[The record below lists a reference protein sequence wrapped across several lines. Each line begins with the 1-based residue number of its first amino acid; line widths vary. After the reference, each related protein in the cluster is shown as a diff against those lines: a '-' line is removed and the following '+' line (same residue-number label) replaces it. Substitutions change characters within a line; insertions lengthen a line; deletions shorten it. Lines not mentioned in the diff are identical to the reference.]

1 MLTNEILSSIDN
13 IDDCVM
19 EAEMNVLNALCNE
32 YDKAIMIMENYNG
45 DSYDCFDIFQ
55 EGFKDELNKPIR
67 GVKGENILKRI
78 LMAIPRLIALLIKKV
93 KKFFNKEKSER
104 IVKNLET
111 IKRVKVKDLNK
122 LKIRRNK
129 KTRTNNTSTNPVE
142 TVLDNNDQE
151 EVDLDKGSD
160 SLEIN
165 NMVEDLVEKKV
176 VKSNLK
182 FDVILKY
189 FQDCHSAGPD
199 LFSILIKFTC
209 MPDALQKTMTV
220 DDADKW
226 IGKINE
232 YMTKCKNKAFMQ
244 HKTEKDVREYI
255 TSQDKQEYS
264 IDKTCRFISEQKD
277 WLLNFVNIDK
287 YKTDVSDH
295 TRYIKTQQDALDKHP
310 DDNYCK
316 VYIHELNTTLK
327 IYQQLLVVLPIV
339 SKIINEETDKWDE
352 ATKRAVG
359 LLNEED

>member
-19 EAEMNVLNALCNE
+19 EAELSVLTAMINE

-55 EGFKDELNKPIR
+55 EGFKDEVNKPIR
-67 GVKGENILKRI
+67 GVKGENIIKRI
-78 LMAIPRLIALLIKKV
+78 LLAIPRLIALLIKKV
-93 KKFFNKEKSER
+93 KKFFNKEKNER
-104 IVKNLET
+104 IVKNLKT

-142 TVLDNNDQE
+142 TVTDNDQE

-176 VKSNLK
+176 IKTNLK

-232 YMTKCKNKAFMQ
+232 YMTKCKNKAFM
-244 HKTEKDVREYI
+244 
-255 TSQDKQEYS
+255 
-264 IDKTCRFISEQKD
+264 
-277 WLLNFVNIDK
+277 
-287 YKTDVSDH
+287 
-295 TRYIKTQQDALDKHP
+295 
-310 DDNYCK
+310 
-316 VYIHELNTTLK
+316 
-327 IYQQLLVVLPIV
+327 
-339 SKIINEETDKWDE
+339 
-352 ATKRAVG
+352 
-359 LLNEED
+359 

>member
-13 IDDCVM
+13 IDECVM
-19 EAEMNVLNALCNE
+19 EAEMNVLNAMINE

-45 DSYDCFDIFQ
+45 NDYSSFDIFQ
-55 EGFKDELNKPIR
+55 EGFKDEVNKPIR

-78 LMAIPRLIALLIKKV
+78 LMAIPRLIAMIVRKV
-93 KKFFNKEKSER
+93 KKFFNKEKGER

-129 KTRTNNTSTNPVE
+129 KTNSVSSNPVE
-142 TVLDNNDQE
+142 TVPDNNDQE

-176 VKSNLK
+176 IKTNLK
-182 FDVILKY
+182 FDVILEY
-189 FQDCHSAGPD
+189 FQDCHSVVPNLA
-199 LFSILIKFTC
+199 SVLIDFTC
-209 MPDALQKTMTV
+209 MPSELTKKMTV

-232 YMTKCKNKAFMQ
+232 YMTKCQNKPCMQ

-264 IDKTCRFISEQKD
+264 IDETCKFISEQKD
-277 WLLNFVNIDK
+277 QLLNFVNIDK

-295 TRYIKTQQDALDKHP
+295 TKYIKTQQDRLAEDP
-310 DDNYCK
+310 DNNYRK

-327 IYQQLLVVLPIV
+327 IYQQILVVLPIV
-339 SKIINEETDKWDE
+339 SKIINEETDKWDK
-352 ATKRAVG
+352 ATKDVVG
-359 LLNEED
+359 LLKED

>member
-13 IDDCVM
+13 IDECVM
-19 EAEMNVLNALCNE
+19 EAEMNVLNAMINE

-45 DSYDCFDIFQ
+45 NDYSSFDIFQ

-67 GVKGENILKRI
+67 GVKGENIIKRI
-78 LMAIPRLIALLIKKV
+78 LMAIPRLIALLVKKV
-93 KKFFNKEKSER
+93 KKFFNKEKGER

-129 KTRTNNTSTNPVE
+129 KTNSASSTPVE
-142 TVLDNNDQE
+142 TVTDNDQE

-182 FDVILKY
+182 FDVILEY
-189 FQDCHSAGPD
+189 FQDCHSAGPG
-199 LFSILIKFTC
+199 LFSILHNFTC

-277 WLLNFVNIDK
+277 WLLNYLNIDK

-295 TRYIKTQQDALDKHP
+295 TRYIKTQQDMLDRYP
-310 DDNYCK
+310 DDNYRK
-316 VYIHELNTTLK
+316 AYIHELNATLK
-327 IYQQLLVVLPIV
+327 IFQQISVVLPIV
-339 SKIINEETDKWDE
+339 SKIINEETDKWDK
-352 ATKRAVG
+352 ATKDVVG

>member
-1 MLTNEILSSIDN
+1 
-13 IDDCVM
+13 
-19 EAEMNVLNALCNE
+19 
-32 YDKAIMIMENYNG
+32 MENYNG

-55 EGFKDELNKPIR
+55 EGFKDEVNKPIR
-67 GVKGENILKRI
+67 GVKGENIIKRI
-78 LMAIPRLIALLIKKV
+78 LMAIPRLIALIVKKV
-93 KKFFNKEKSER
+93 KKFFNKEKGER

-142 TVLDNNDQE
+142 TVPDNNDQE
-151 EVDLDKGSD
+151 EVDLDKCIE
-160 SLEIN
+160 EID

-199 LFSILIKFTC
+199 LFSILLKFTC

-287 YKTDVSDH
+287 YKTDVNDH

-339 SKIINEETDKWDE
+339 SKIINEETDKWDK
-352 ATKRAVG
+352 ATKKAVG
-359 LLNEED
+359 LLNEKD

>member
-19 EAEMNVLNALCNE
+19 EAEMNVINAMINE

-45 DSYDCFDIFQ
+45 NNYSSFDIFQ
-55 EGFKDELNKPIR
+55 EGFKDELNKPVR

-78 LMAIPRLIALLIKKV
+78 LMAIPRLIAMIVRKV

-142 TVLDNNDQE
+142 TVPDNNDQE
-151 EVDLDKGSD
+151 EVDLDKCIE
-160 SLEIN
+160 EID

-176 VKSNLK
+176 VKTNLK
-182 FDVILKY
+182 FDVILEY

-199 LFSILIKFTC
+199 LFSILLKFTC
-209 MPDALQKTMTV
+209 MPNALQKTMTV

-339 SKIINEETDKWDE
+339 SKIINEETDKWDK
-352 ATKRAVG
+352 ATKKAVG
-359 LLNEED
+359 LLNEKD

>member
-19 EAEMNVLNALCNE
+19 EAEMNVINALCNE

-45 DSYDCFDIFQ
+45 NDYSSFDIFQ
-55 EGFKDELNKPIR
+55 EGFKDEVNKPIR
-67 GVKGENILKRI
+67 GVKGENIIKRI
-78 LMAIPRLIALLIKKV
+78 LMAIPRLIALLVKKV
-93 KKFFNKEKSER
+93 KKFFNKEKNER

-122 LKIRRNK
+122 LKIRRSK
-129 KTRTNNTSTNPVE
+129 KTKTNNTSSTPVE

-151 EVDLDKGSD
+151 EEIDLDKCIE
-160 SLEIN
+160 EID

-182 FDVILKY
+182 FDVILEY
-189 FQDCHSAGPD
+189 FQDCHSAGPG
-199 LFSILIKFTC
+199 LFSLLTNFTC
-209 MPDALQKTMTV
+209 MPSSLQENMTI

-264 IDKTCRFISEQKD
+264 IDETCEFISKQKD
-277 WLLNFVNIDK
+277 WLLNYLNIDK

-295 TRYIKTQQDALDKHP
+295 TRYIKTQQDMLDRYP
-310 DDNYCK
+310 DDNYRK
-316 VYIHELNTTLK
+316 AYIHELNATLK
-327 IYQQLLVVLPIV
+327 IFQQISVVLPIV
-339 SKIINEETDKWDE
+339 SKIINEETDKWDK
-352 ATKRAVG
+352 ATKDVVG

>member
-19 EAEMNVLNALCNE
+19 EAEMNVINALCNG

-45 DSYDCFDIFQ
+45 NSYDCFDIFQ
-55 EGFKDELNKPIR
+55 EGFKDEVNKPIR
-67 GVKGENILKRI
+67 GVKGENIIKRI

-93 KKFFNKEKSER
+93 KKFFNKEKNER
-104 IVKNLET
+104 IVKNLKT

-122 LKIRRNK
+122 LKIRINK
-129 KTRTNNTSTNPVE
+129 KTKTSVNNSSTNSVE
-142 TVLDNNDQE
+142 SVLDNDDQE
-151 EVDLDKGSD
+151 EVDLNKGSD

-176 VKSNLK
+176 IKTNLK
-182 FDVILKY
+182 FDVILEY

-199 LFSILIKFTC
+199 LFSLLTNFTR
-209 MPDALQKTMTV
+209 MPYSLQKTMTV

-264 IDKTCRFISEQKD
+264 IDKTCRFISKQKD
-277 WLLNFVNIDK
+277 WLLNYLNIDK

-295 TRYIKTQQDALDKHP
+295 TRYIKTQQDALDRHP

-339 SKIINEETDKWDE
+339 SKIINEETDKWDDIINK
-352 ATKRAVG
+352 AINAVM
-359 LLNEED
+359 E

>member
-1 MLTNEILSSIDN
+1 MLTDEILSSIDN

-19 EAEMNVLNALCNE
+19 EAEMNVLTALCNE

-55 EGFKDELNKPIR
+55 EGFKDEVNKPVR
-67 GVKGENILKRI
+67 GVKGENIIKRI
-78 LMAIPRLIALLIKKV
+78 LMAIPRLIALLVKKV

-104 IVKNLET
+104 IVKNLKT

-122 LKIRRNK
+122 LKIRRSK
-129 KTRTNNTSTNPVE
+129 KTKTNSVSSNPVE

-160 SLEIN
+160 SLEID

-182 FDVILKY
+182 FDVILEY
-189 FQDCHSAGPD
+189 FRDCHSAGPD
-199 LFSILIKFTC
+199 LFSLLTNFTR
-209 MPDALQKTMTV
+209 MPYSLQKNMTI

-264 IDKTCRFISEQKD
+264 IDETCEFISKQKD
-277 WLLNFVNIDK
+277 WLLNYLNIDK

-295 TRYIKTQQDALDKHP
+295 TRYIKTQQDMLDIYP
-310 DDNYCK
+310 DNNNYRK

-339 SKIINEETDKWDE
+339 SKIINEETDKWDDIINK
-352 ATKRAVG
+352 AINAVM
-359 LLNEED
+359 E